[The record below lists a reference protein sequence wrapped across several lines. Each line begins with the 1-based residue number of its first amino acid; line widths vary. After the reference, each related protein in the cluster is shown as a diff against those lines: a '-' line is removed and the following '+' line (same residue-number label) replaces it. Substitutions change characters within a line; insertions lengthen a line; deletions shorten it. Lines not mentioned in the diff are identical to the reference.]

1 MKINEIAVIIAEK
14 EDKQFD
20 LVYLEMLKERI
31 RIWRNTI
38 LRQTLKANPFDIN
51 YYLHHYT
58 LDLEKTSS
66 FKFGY
71 DLGETILVSKKEIYK
86 PLRTGD
92 TLEFVGSIDF
102 TNSFGRVNPLGV
114 SNSLNRKYTKGEVM
128 YDIRENKIV
137 IFNSLEI
144 PVIGIISTL
153 EYPEQ
158 IELDKNPKLT
168 IDDIEFKCTDDI
180 IQKIIQA
187 IWAEDLRIKDNQQ
200 EEQVPVIIN
209 KQ

>member
-1 MKINEIAVIIAEK
+1 MKINEIAVLIAEK

-20 LVYLEMLKERI
+20 LVYLDILKERI

-38 LRQTLKANPFDIN
+38 LRQTLKTNPFDIS

-58 LDLEKTSS
+58 LELEKVNSWE
-66 FKFGY
+66 FGY
-71 DLGETILVSKKEIYK
+71 DVGDKILVSKKEIYK

-92 TLEFVGSIDF
+92 TIEFVGSIDF
-102 TNSFGRVNPLGV
+102 TNSFGKVNPLGI

-137 IFNSLEI
+137 IFNTLEL
-144 PVIGIISTL
+144 PVVGIISTL
-153 EYPEQ
+153 EFPEQ

-187 IWAEDLRIKDNQQ
+187 IWSEDLKVRDRQQ